1 MTGHVVISGASGLVG
16 TRLRKLCDAQGRPH
30 LSLVRRAPA
39 SEHESEWDPRRGLLE
54 SRALEGA
61 AAVVHLAGE
70 SIASGRW
77 GADRK
82 RRLRE
87 SRILGTRLI
96 AETLARLPRP
106 LPAFVSASAIGYY
119 GDSGDALVDET
130 SDSGAGFL
138 AELCRAWESAAAPA
152 RAAGVRVVHPRLG
165 VVLASEGGML
175 AQLLLPFRMGVGGV
189 VGSGR
194 QVLSWIALQ
203 DAAAALLH
211 LVDQSQLSGPINVVA
226 PAPATNTEF
235 TRALGHVL
243 GRPTILPLPS
253 FAVRA
258 LFGEMGRELLLA
270 GQRVSPQKLLDSGF
284 HFEVDELEAALR
296 EILSRSLSQ
305 T

>member
-16 TRLRKLCDAQGRPH
+16 TRLRQLCDAHGRPH
-30 LSLVRRAPA
+30 LSLVRRAPTGA
-39 SEHESEWDPRRGLLE
+39 HESEWDPRRGLLE
-54 SRALEGA
+54 SSALEGA

-77 GADRK
+77 SADRK

-87 SRILGTRLI
+87 SRILGTRLV
-96 AETLARLPRP
+96 AETLARLAPP

-130 SDSGAGFL
+130 SDSGVGFL
-138 AELCRAWESAAAPA
+138 AELCRAWESATAPA
-152 RAAGVRVVHPRLG
+152 GAAGIRVVHPRLG

-194 QVLSWIALQ
+194 QVLSWIGLG

-211 LVDQSQLSGPINVVA
+211 LVDTPQLSGPVNLVA
-226 PAPATNTEF
+226 PAPATNVEF
-235 TRALGHVL
+235 TRALGRVL
-243 GRPTILPLPS
+243 SRPTILPLPS

-284 HFEVDELEAALR
+284 EFTQPELEPALR
-296 EILSRSLSQ
+296 GILSQ
-305 T
+305 D